1 VSGDIVVSGGG
12 SSAVATSEL
21 FAQAQQLDLLHER
34 LAGCLNLAAA
44 VDRIVT
50 SSALDAADAPPSAAA
65 AERDLDDAAIVIAS
79 ATSHAA
85 HLRSALEQ
93 SAEAYGF
100 VERSATRL
108 TQELAARFGWLFG
121 LMLPGIARALLP
133 GIVGVTGGLTAGLA
147 LLPESSRKALLAALP
162 QWFRRNS
169 AGLSDPRTVQLVR
182 LLVMSADDIGG
193 GVLRLPAD
201 VVHILGD
208 EGLGIIGVTSSS
220 AVVVGTAGIG
230 GALAETPV
238 TVRRSGA
245 AIATTAPSSF
255 EERAARLPRGEA
267 QIRIDRYEQA
277 DGSARYEV
285 YIAGTRDFSLVPG
298 DQPWDMTS
306 NLNSMAGRE
315 SGSYR
320 AVEEAMRLEGVDAS
334 SPVVFNGHSQ
344 GGLIAAQLAGSGD
357 YNTKGVFT
365 LGAPAAQID
374 VPTNVPWV
382 AVEHSDDLVP
392 ALAGNWQSS
401 DPVLVRREVF
411 ADRPVTTDVAFPAHQ
426 IEPYRET
433 ARLIDESDERRLVQ
447 SARDFTQFGDRSTR
461 VESRLYTA
469 VRDDRR

>member
-21 FAQAQQLDLLHER
+21 FAQAQRLDLLHER

-121 LMLPGIARALLP
+121 LMLPG
-133 GIVGVTGGLTAGLA
+133 
-147 LLPESSRKALLAALP
+147 KALLAALP